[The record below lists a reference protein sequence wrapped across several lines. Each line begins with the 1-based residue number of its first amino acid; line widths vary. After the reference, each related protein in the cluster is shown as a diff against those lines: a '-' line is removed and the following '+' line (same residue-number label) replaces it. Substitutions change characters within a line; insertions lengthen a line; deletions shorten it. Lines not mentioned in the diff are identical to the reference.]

1 MYGLWIKGL
10 TMTLPVEQRTRF
22 SKSVTIA
29 TGDTSKE
36 IMAADSATTYYV
48 MNCVMTCITS
58 AAQAVY
64 VGDSSGTVKAL
75 SLASGF
81 PQHSQASVQLLEGLK
96 LTAGEALV
104 VKPAAAGVSFHV
116 VVEGYLTKSSYS

>member
-1 MYGLWIKGL
+1 MSGFYLKRL
-10 TMTLPVEQRTRF
+10 EMALPVEQRTRF

-36 IMAADSATTYYV
+36 IMAADASTQYHV

-58 AAQAVY
+58 AAQAVF

-75 SLASGF
+75 SLAASF
-81 PQHSQASVQLLEGLK
+81 PQHSQASIQLLEGLA
-96 LTAGEALV
+96 LTLGEALV

-116 VVEGYLTKSSYS
+116 VCEGYLTKSTY